1 MPESKNWKKNWQKNV
16 SGGRLQRTIP
26 TVRCGSMKL
35 QRRNMCFPESS
46 GGNGA
51 QPIWSSKIIRSRCTK
66 SKENQRY
73 IFNDQP
79 EDCTNGIM
87 FFSFLHI
94 YIMFSHLPMPLPFQL
109 SLPVFPLLILRV
121 LPCRIHP
128 HSQHHGRYI

>member
-1 MPESKNWKKNWQKNV
+1 MNQWGKDMIIINSLKEIKNIDKSV
-16 SGGRLQRTIP
+16 VTIGKFDGIHKGH
-26 TVRCGSMKL
+26 TVLIEKAVDL
-35 QRRNMCFPESS
+35 
-46 GGNGA
+46 A
-51 QPIWSSKIIRSRCTK
+51 K
-66 SKENQRY
+66 KENLKS
-73 IFNDQP
+73 IV
-79 EDCTNGIM
+79 